1 MHARGT
7 HSPVHL
13 HKDTLRRLFIG
24 LDVGGTKIAGIVVD
38 QNLYVRSRIQVPMNA
53 ASADDTL
60 ASIITSI
67 HRLLEA
73 AGSGPEEIL
82 AIGLGIPGKV
92 QAGTVSF
99 AVNLR
104 LESCP
109 LSEILEGVFH
119 APVILENDVRAAAV
133 GVYQRCQEKKRV
145 KNLTYLSVGTG
156 ISAGVILN
164 GQLYRGSNGM
174 AGEVGHI
181 VVDPEGRLCNCGL
194 VGCLET
200 VAAGPAIVRQAVE
213 ALQTDTDSLLRS
225 YPTLT
230 AENVFQAAQAGDRT
244 AGRILQRMG
253 SYLARAI
260 YALLMSYDVDLV
272 VLGGGVASA
281 GEAFL
286 IPIQKELSRL
296 SQPSNLAQ
304 SMLSGD
310 KIRLG
315 SRDDNPGAWGMVTLA
330 KQMLQSIPA
339 WSGGEG

>member
-1 MHARGT
+1 MHTRGPY
-7 HSPVHL
+7 SPNQISKHAPRHL
-13 HKDTLRRLFIG
+13 LIG

-38 QNLYVRSRIQVPMNA
+38 QDLCIRSQFQLPMNA
-53 ASADDTL
+53 ASADATI

-73 AGSGPEEIL
+73 AGSAPEEIL

-92 QAGTVSF
+92 QDGTVSF

-109 LSEILEGVFH
+109 LSEILEEVFH

-133 GVYQRCQEKKRV
+133 GVYQQCQEKRRV
-145 KNLTYLSVGTG
+145 KNLTYLSIGTG

-181 VVDPEGRLCNCGL
+181 VVDSQGSLCNCGL

-200 VAAGPAIVRQAVE
+200 VAAGPAIARQAVE
-213 ALQTDTDSLLRS
+213 ALQIGADTLLQN
-225 YPTLT
+225 YPTPT
-230 AENVFQAAQAGDRT
+230 AENVFQAAQAGDGA

-260 YALLMSYDVDLV
+260 YALLMAYDVDRV

-286 IPIQKELSRL
+286 APIQAELARM
-296 SQPSNLAQ
+296 SQQSGLVR
-304 SMLSGD
+304 SMLSEN
-310 KIRLG
+310 KIILG
-315 SRDDNPGAWGMVTLA
+315 SRDNNPGEWGMITLA
-330 KQMLQSIPA
+330 RQSIQDSPA
-339 WSGGEG
+339 GSGGEG